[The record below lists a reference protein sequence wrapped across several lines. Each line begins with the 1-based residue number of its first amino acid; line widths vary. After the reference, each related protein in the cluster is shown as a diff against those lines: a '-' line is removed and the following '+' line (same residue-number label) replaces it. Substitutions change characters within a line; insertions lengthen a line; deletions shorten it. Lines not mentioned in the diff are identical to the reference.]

1 MNTIRLTLEDI
12 RVLERDGII
21 PIKRVQDSPEN
32 VTIVLAE
39 VLEVTLGKWQKMEKA
54 DEVEKLEA

>member
-39 VLEVTLGKWQKMEKA
+39 VLKAALTRRQEMEKT
-54 DEVEKLEA
+54 DEVKELEA

>member
-21 PIKRVQDSPEN
+21 PIKRVQDSLEN

-39 VLEVTLGKWQKMEKA
+39 VMEAALTRWQEMEKT
-54 DEVEKLEA
+54 DEVKELEA